1 MGLDLYVWHEAEPIS
16 ADAARAKLDRWADG
30 DTAVFAH
37 RGEVTRFRD
46 ALLQR
51 YPAREDLPD
60 PRRGVWSVTPARSDQ
75 VVVASCGWLS
85 AAEVSAAVIDLATE
99 HGLVCYEPGS
109 RILHPNAPGYV
120 AEFVLTGAGVPTIPD
135 PDAKRLDWAVR
146 RLNDKNYF
154 AILDRADGGYAQ
166 IGYGS
171 AAGVPAGTWALE
183 YWEDGSSFRTETRDV
198 AEAVGFVQEYLA
210 GEDPWK
216 RRHRWLLRNL
226 DEHQPTGAI
235 ELMSWPD
242 PAPALPLTL
251 MRTTP
256 EREALLRKRMPEPG
270 RSAFQTGVD
279 VLHWVHTSS
288 HDSGEDAASALT
300 RALNAVGIPARGV
313 GVRAAGF
320 GTTHHITEAW
330 IDDLGRWVVLD
341 GQNGAL
347 WTDGEL
353 EGALG
358 AAELHRRFLAGDPP
372 PRLAGLVKEYDAAAT
387 VQWWSYFHGID
398 TTGIMISAGSFVP
411 SHEVGYAYQAERLTA
426 RVEWAYPDLGQVAI
440 GVGGSATEP
449 HITLSSAHPYAQ
461 GFAVE
466 CDGTRTDVALDDPR
480 WLIDRTPGEHTA
492 SIRLVTPY
500 GEHPAGTVTYVAR

>member
-16 ADAARAKLDRWADG
+16 ADGARAKLDRWADG
-30 DTAVFAH
+30 DTTVFAH

-51 YPAREDLPD
+51 YPALEDLPD
-60 PRRGVWSVTPARSDQ
+60 PRGGVWSVTPARSDQ

-85 AAEVSAAVIDLATE
+85 AADVSAAVIDLATE
-99 HGLVCYEPGS
+99 YGLVCYEPGS

-171 AAGVPAGTWALE
+171 AAGVMAGTWVLE

-198 AEAVGFVQEYLA
+198 AEAVGFLQEYLA

-216 RRHRWLLRNL
+216 RRHRWLRRNL

-256 EREALLRKRMPEPG
+256 DREALLRKRMPEPG
-270 RSAFQTGVD
+270 PSALQTAVD
-279 VLHWVHTSS
+279 VLHWAHTSS

-300 RALNAVGIPARGV
+300 QALNAVGIPARGV
-313 GVRAAGF
+313 

-341 GQNGAL
+341 GHNGAL

-372 PRLAGLVKEYDAAAT
+372 PRLAGL
-387 VQWWSYFHGID
+387 
-398 TTGIMISAGSFVP
+398 
-411 SHEVGYAYQAERLTA
+411 
-426 RVEWAYPDLGQVAI
+426 AYPDLGQVAI

-449 HITLSSAHPYAQ
+449 HITLTSAHPYAQ

-466 CDGTRTDVALDDPR
+466 CDGTPTDVALDDPR